1 MADNLEVRV
10 EQLTSAIRGL
20 YDKPTATVGDINN
33 AINSVMQRLDNSNDA
48 NSEQLGQTL
57 VNDIRRIMEEKH
69 NYLQEHLSG
78 FESAL
83 RQIASGSNDQKLN
96 GEISRLT
103 AEVSTVYTK
112 MSNQETLLNNI
123 ARSIDNSSG
132 SVEEIERLRNE
143 IASFSRG
150 FENITQTLNKN
161 FNDFLIQVQGYS
173 GKEDFKR
180 LFVDIDSITNNT
192 NAIIS
197 ALAIIDHKY
206 KDLTGLIDM
215 VTKKENVFS
224 QGLEELS
231 RSIKNLEEFS
241 ALIRNAGSKDD
252 LNYLN
257 EKISNLKTHIEAADA
272 DTRAKMSE
280 LIYGVESKINAL
292 QNNSDLDR
300 LKEEMRS
307 SYAELKENSRSIKDE
322 LQTQVK
328 SAATSISS
336 TLKED
341 FTLQSTSLNTNLQT
355 LSSEILKLQEY
366 LARNVDTKTDEIR
379 SEIKSFISDF
389 SQLRVSLESSTQAES
404 LRENLERINDENFI
418 KMYDLIHE
426 QLVNLDSSIELRTA
440 SNKLEIS
447 GAISSLQGDVKS
459 VVTSLM
465 NLKNDLGDVSR
476 QNLHILRE
484 PIEKALSNIE
494 NLTIGNELKQLQAAI
509 DGIMTDIRKSF
520 EALKDNFS
528 EIATSSNIEVLQ
540 QLNSS
545 IPSIADRLE
554 IFRTHVISE
563 NSANLQEL
571 RQHFNEAME
580 AVKAN
585 VESVTT
591 TLKADFANIN
601 DEISETIKI
610 DMQKLSDHIVESVE
624 GVNLSI
630 SQEFND
636 HKVNIDELLV
646 RIQDYENRFK
656 DKLDSIEATF
666 ESLNQETCERMT
678 DAINTNNKQ
687 YQDAINS
694 VKKDIVTHVSGMGEQ
709 SRSAIAEVSLKV
721 DQLLEAQSVGA
732 LTSVGPDE
740 KSVAYANLETKLERS
755 NLQQIHNAKELMEEI
770 QNLNTEI
777 SFKIENMLEADD
789 SGNVSKFMAKLED
802 KIQSLLDNGRDIDE
816 LAKTTKDHIDNR
828 MKEILQKISKSN
840 AIQSV
845 KADKK
850 SDASVDDE
858 ISSNSKVQELVSGLE
873 FLQKNIFEE
882 MKESFEKQNEILND
896 IADTKV
902 PEVDTDELAKK
913 IKDYIDLNELVDKI
927 KNAADA
933 DEIAKRVKETV
944 DDSIKKIKEP
954 LNVDELAIKIKDSL
968 DIEEFLKRASEPV
981 DADEMVSKIKEQLD
995 VDDIVRRLRETVAS
1009 VENKV
1014 SNTLE
1019 NKVNGVE
1026 KQIQELGEAISR
1038 LQKSTPEN
1046 TYTYTMEDIES
1057 DLAKM
1062 RLSFEKS
1069 NSKVSDSVD
1078 AQKNALDDVRGK
1090 LTTLQKA
1097 ALISG
1102 GDDKVEDIAYQI
1114 SKKLN
1119 MQEARFNDVED
1130 KLGAII
1136 QKQNEEFDIKA
1147 FIDVFYENT
1156 TQTKSLASRV
1166 ETMESQLSVIAR
1178 HMQKIISY
1186 IEE

>member
-1 MADNLEVRV
+1 
-10 EQLTSAIRGL
+10 
-20 YDKPTATVGDINN
+20 
-33 AINSVMQRLDNSNDA
+33 
-48 NSEQLGQTL
+48 
-57 VNDIRRIMEEKH
+57 
-69 NYLQEHLSG
+69 
-78 FESAL
+78 
-83 RQIASGSNDQKLN
+83 
-96 GEISRLT
+96 
-103 AEVSTVYTK
+103 
-112 MSNQETLLNNI
+112 
-123 ARSIDNSSG
+123 
-132 SVEEIERLRNE
+132 
-143 IASFSRG
+143 
-150 FENITQTLNKN
+150 
-161 FNDFLIQVQGYS
+161 
-173 GKEDFKR
+173 
-180 LFVDIDSITNNT
+180 
-192 NAIIS
+192 
-197 ALAIIDHKY
+197 
-206 KDLTGLIDM
+206 
-215 VTKKENVFS
+215 
-224 QGLEELS
+224 
-231 RSIKNLEEFS
+231 
-241 ALIRNAGSKDD
+241 
-252 LNYLN
+252 
-257 EKISNLKTHIEAADA
+257 
-272 DTRAKMSE
+272 
-280 LIYGVESKINAL
+280 
-292 QNNSDLDR
+292 
-300 LKEEMRS
+300 
-307 SYAELKENSRSIKDE
+307 
-322 LQTQVK
+322 
-328 SAATSISS
+328 
-336 TLKED
+336 
-341 FTLQSTSLNTNLQT
+341 
-355 LSSEILKLQEY
+355 
-366 LARNVDTKTDEIR
+366 
-379 SEIKSFISDF
+379 
-389 SQLRVSLESSTQAES
+389 
-404 LRENLERINDENFI
+404 
-418 KMYDLIHE
+418 
-426 QLVNLDSSIELRTA
+426 
-440 SNKLEIS
+440 
-447 GAISSLQGDVKS
+447 
-459 VVTSLM
+459 
-465 NLKNDLGDVSR
+465 
-476 QNLHILRE
+476 
-484 PIEKALSNIE
+484 
-494 NLTIGNELKQLQAAI
+494 
-509 DGIMTDIRKSF
+509 
-520 EALKDNFS
+520 
-528 EIATSSNIEVLQ
+528 
-540 QLNSS
+540 
-545 IPSIADRLE
+545 
-554 IFRTHVISE
+554 
-563 NSANLQEL
+563 
-571 RQHFNEAME
+571 
-580 AVKAN
+580 
-585 VESVTT
+585 
-591 TLKADFANIN
+591 
-601 DEISETIKI
+601 
-610 DMQKLSDHIVESVE
+610 
-624 GVNLSI
+624 
-630 SQEFND
+630 
-636 HKVNIDELLV
+636 
-646 RIQDYENRFK
+646 
-656 DKLDSIEATF
+656 
-666 ESLNQETCERMT
+666 
-678 DAINTNNKQ
+678 
-687 YQDAINS
+687 
-694 VKKDIVTHVSGMGEQ
+694 
-709 SRSAIAEVSLKV
+709 
-721 DQLLEAQSVGA
+721 
-732 LTSVGPDE
+732 
-740 KSVAYANLETKLERS
+740 
-755 NLQQIHNAKELMEEI
+755 MEEI

-816 LAKTTKDHIDNR
+816 LAKATKDHIDNR

-845 KADKK
+845 KSDKK

-1078 AQKNALDDVRGK
+1078 AQKNALDDIRGR